1 MAMGS
6 MVRDFCRTAKQVRL
20 QLEIGLAAVGGSY
33 ATFVVL
39 DAISYESGLSQ
50 RDIAHRISIEGP
62 ALTRHLDHLEA
73 EGLVERRRD
82 PADRRIVRVYPTKA
96 GTHLYNSLCPVVAR
110 LEHRLIATLKPQEI
124 DSLRQALTAMQTTIQ
139 TVAEDERGVE
149 VSD

>member
-1 MAMGS
+1 MRS
-6 MVRDFCRTAKQVRL
+6 LVRDFCRTAKQVRL
-20 QLEIGLAAVGGSY
+20 QLETGLSAAGGSY

-82 PADRRIVRVYPTKA
+82 PADRRIVRVYPTEA
-96 GTHLYNSLCPVVAR
+96 GTQLYDSLVPVVVHLESR
-110 LEHRLIATLKPQEI
+110 LLAMLKPQELA
-124 DSLRQALTAMQTTIQ
+124 SFRQALATIQ
-139 TVAEDERGVE
+139 TTMQVVAEDERVVTAGG
-149 VSD
+149 

>member
-1 MAMGS
+1 MAMES
-6 MVRDFCRTAKQVRL
+6 IVRDFCRIAKQVRL
-20 QLEIGLAAVGGSY
+20 QLETGLAAAGGSY

-82 PADRRIVRVYPTKA
+82 PADRRIVRVYPTEA
-96 GTHLYNSLCPVVAR
+96 GTQLYNSLCPVVIR
-110 LEHRLIATLKPQEI
+110 LEKRLLATLNPP
-124 DSLRQALTAMQTTIQ
+124 DLAGLRLALSSIQ
-139 TVAEDERGVE
+139 TAVQDVAEDEA
-149 VSD
+149 